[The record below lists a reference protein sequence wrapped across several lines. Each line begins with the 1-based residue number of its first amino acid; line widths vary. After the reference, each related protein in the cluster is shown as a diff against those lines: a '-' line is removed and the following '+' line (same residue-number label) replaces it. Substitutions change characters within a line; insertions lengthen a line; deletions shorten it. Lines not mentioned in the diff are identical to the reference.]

1 MKSYLCI
8 NCGLVFELNQDEE
21 LVCPRCKAAKEKLEE
36 YEDGIID
43 NEIDAI
49 IDSIIEE
56 TDYNISSNIINV
68 NEEEKYIHISK
79 ENKAIGK
86 IDDKCI
92 NCGQCKKTC
101 ENIANLKYNLNI
113 CKKPICTLCGQCV
126 LNCPNNALYFKEDS
140 KDIKTIIDAN
150 EKIVI
155 AILSPSAKAS
165 LREALELNSNNYEN
179 KIIGCLKKLGFDYV
193 FDGAFGN
200 DLYVLEETAEL
211 IDKMTNKQSLPLFT
225 SSCPTWVEYC
235 QIYHPELLDNIS
247 KCKNPEVMHAS
258 IIKKYFCENKGFDI
272 SKLVV
277 VSIGT
282 CISQKDII
290 ETKDIDYVMN
300 MKELLQLIID
310 EDIRIESVEEKEYDG
325 LVGEGCAAG
334 QLFGVIGG
342 MSESIVRT
350 LYRIMT
356 NKAIKKEDIV
366 FNDLRNINGIK
377 EVSILINRI
386 KIKIA
391 VVEEM
396 KNLENIIRNN
406 YYKNFHLIEVM
417 NCKGGCVNGPGQI
430 KADEEKLN
438 NRKNTIYDLD
448 KNRIVKCA
456 HDNVEIKDLYKDYL
470 HKPFDVDNKFLHNEV
485 YEKLDFM
492 LKN

>member
-68 NEEEKYIHISK
+68 NEEEKYIDISK
-79 ENKAIGK
+79 ENKARGK

-165 LREALELNSNNYEN
+165 LREALELNNNNYEN

-211 IDKMTNKQSLPLFT
+211 IDKMTNKQSLPFSSFSSNSERIASNACFSFN
-225 SSCPTWVEYC
+225 SSCLREKP
-235 QIYHPELLDNIS
+235 
-247 KCKNPEVMHAS
+247 
-258 IIKKYFCENKGFDI
+258 
-272 SKLVV
+272 
-277 VSIGT
+277 GT
-282 CISQKDII
+282 FS
-290 ETKDIDYVMN
+290 
-300 MKELLQLIID
+300 
-310 EDIRIESVEEKEYDG
+310 
-325 LVGEGCAAG
+325 A
-334 QLFGVIGG
+334 
-342 MSESIVRT
+342 
-350 LYRIMT
+350 
-356 NKAIKKEDIV
+356 
-366 FNDLRNINGIK
+366 
-377 EVSILINRI
+377 
-386 KIKIA
+386 
-391 VVEEM
+391 
-396 KNLENIIRNN
+396 
-406 YYKNFHLIEVM
+406 
-417 NCKGGCVNGPGQI
+417 
-430 KADEEKLN
+430 
-438 NRKNTIYDLD
+438 
-448 KNRIVKCA
+448 
-456 HDNVEIKDLYKDYL
+456 
-470 HKPFDVDNKFLHNEV
+470 
-485 YEKLDFM
+485 
-492 LKN
+492 